1 MNIESLFSE
10 YIDTNVKYSKEKD
23 RLLEDFKS
31 VESDFK
37 HYEDVL
43 SYLEKEKEKSK
54 IDSFDALSKNVI
66 DNLKNFDPREI
77 NANIYPVQLMTYHI
91 EEQRDDLSAIS
102 KKFKTT
108 ETMWD
113 SFLERNTTLDLSS
126 VFVKNIIDKIKQT
139 KEKFTTT
146 EVDELN
152 RLDEDIIDLN
162 SSIVRSISM
171 IETLN
176 TLLEKNDF
184 IGKEPQELKK
194 EIEVFIATEYKKMT
208 LVEINKKYTVVEDKI
223 NLYKKEVS
231 LKRIKAK
238 VIKIMN
244 KENKTIYNYGIEL
257 NGFLIHVSEKISEKE
272 ILEDTKEYV
281 YIDNF
286 PIYGIV
292 PVQTITEKIEVCD
305 DQFFANKELNDRSF
319 KLFII
324 SIVVSGFFLLL
335 TIFNDV
341 SPFITLPIVATISG
355 IFVFL
360 FKGLKY
366 SINSKYDLKD
376 MFYFMKVSYLF
387 VRVGDNGLNITR
399 IIPGI
404 LSNFTK
410 VVSHNVSKNHEE
422 EGGV

>member
-23 RLLEDFKS
+23 RLLEDFKA

-66 DNLKNFDPREI
+66 DNLKDFNPREI

-126 VFVKNIIDKIKQT
+126 LFVKNIIDKIKQT

-194 EIEVFIATEYKKMT
+194 EIEIFIATEYKKMT
-208 LVEINKKYTVVEDKI
+208 LSEINKKYTSIEDNI
-223 NLYKKEVS
+223 ALYKKDIS

-244 KENKTIYNYGIEL
+244 KDNKSIYNYGIEL

-272 ILEDTKEYV
+272 ILEDTKEYI

-286 PIYGIV
+286 PVYGIV
-292 PVQTITEKIEVCD
+292 PVETITEKIEVCD

-319 KLFII
+319 KLFVI

-422 EGGV
+422 GGL